1 MKKTVKPLFLLFLFW
16 EVPDNLLLFKKF
28 LMVFFFLWSSV
39 LKAIN
44 HGFLLI
50 SPVFLSDN
58 YLQFRNVPPL
68 KPKAFRNWSSV
79 SLLKISFIFAAQFH
93 LYFLAVQSMAVLKIF
108 LKTLNG
114 QVPFTVSSIVYDV
127 ITFSNY
133 TTEIWVQISVIKM
146 IKTI

>member
-1 MKKTVKPLFLLFLFW
+1 MKKTVKLLFLLFLFW
-16 EVPDNLLLFKKF
+16 EVPDNFLL
-28 LMVFFFLWSSV
+28 LWSSWWSFSFYGAAV

-68 KPKAFRNWSSV
+68 KPKAFRNWSSAN
-79 SLLKISFIFAAQFH
+79 LLKISFIFAAQFH
-93 LYFLAVQSMAVLKIF
+93 LYFLVVQIMAVLKMF
-108 LKTLNG
+108 LKTLNV

-127 ITFSNY
+127 ITFSNCA
-133 TTEIWVQISVIKM
+133 TEIWVQISVIKM
-146 IKTI
+146 IKPI